1 MQAGL
6 LRKRL
11 QLQQRSVAQDPVY
24 GQQLNAW
31 ATIATLWGQ
40 IESLSGAQ
48 LNKAQSIYNN
58 VTHRVTVRYQPL
70 LADIRQ
76 MGSYRILLGTRIFD
90 VGASLNVDERNR
102 TVELLCEE
110 GLNDGQ

>member
-6 LRKRL
+6 LCKRL
-11 QLQQRSVAQDPVY
+11 VLQQRSTAQDGTY
-24 GQQLNAW
+24 GQQVIAW
-31 ATIATLWGQ
+31 TTIATVWGQ
-40 IESLSGAQ
+40 VESLSGAQ

-58 VTHRVTVRYQPL
+58 VTHRVTVRYQTL
-70 LADIRQ
+70 LADIKQ
-76 MGSYRILLGTRIFD
+76 VGSYRILLGSRIFD

-110 GLNDGQ
+110 GLNDG